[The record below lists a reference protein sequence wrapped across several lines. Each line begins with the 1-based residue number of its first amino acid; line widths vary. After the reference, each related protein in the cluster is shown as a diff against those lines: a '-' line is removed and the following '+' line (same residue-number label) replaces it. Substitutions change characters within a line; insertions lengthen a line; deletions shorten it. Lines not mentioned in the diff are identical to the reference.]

1 MNFCFPLCSFSWR
14 VSLLLLLA
22 SSARGQALRPQEPA
36 HRPKQSPCLS
46 RKYVNS
52 VTIVADGGPE
62 EPYDSLRVYP
72 YVRQMPSVP
81 GTMGG
86 SSIYEMLQCLLVI
99 PAEVRTGRVEGTVYV
114 NFTVERTGAVSGARI
129 QQGLSP
135 ACDAEALAAVAR
147 LPRLEPGRLEG
158 RPVAVAFAAG
168 LAFWGPEHLYA
179 NWAVAYPA
187 RFPAPG
193 IESYVYKNRQVP
205 TPKRQRGSPQVRVDF
220 VVGANG
226 WVREARVIQSVSP
239 SFDQEALRLVQ
250 AMPRWTPARTYQGDA
265 VAVRTELVLI
275 VPAPAAK
282 PGH

>member
-1 MNFCFPLCSFSWR
+1 MNFCVHLRMFSWR
-14 VSLLLLLA
+14 VSLLVLLA
-22 SSARGQALRPQEPA
+22 SPAWGQALRPQAPTYGPE
-36 HRPKQSPCLS
+36 RSPCLS
-46 RKYVNS
+46 RKYVS
-52 VTIVADGGPE
+52 TVTIVADGGPE

-86 SSIYEMLQCLLVI
+86 TVHEMLQCLLVV
-99 PAEVRTGRVEGTVYV
+99 PAEVRTGRVEGRVEVT
-114 NFTVERTGAVSGARI
+114 FTVDRSGAVSGARI
-129 QQGLSP
+129 ERGLSP

-158 RPVAVAFAAG
+158 RPGAVAFTAG
-168 LAFWGPEHLYA
+168 LAFWGPGHLYA
-179 NWAVAYPA
+179 NWEVAHPA

-193 IESYVYKNRQVP
+193 IDGYVYKNRRVP
-205 TPKRQRGSPQVRVDF
+205 APKRQRGSPQVRVDF

-226 WVREARVIQSVSP
+226 RVREARVIQSVSP
-239 SFDQEALRLVQ
+239 RFDQEALRLVQ

-275 VPAPAAK
+275 VPSSAPN
-282 PGH
+282 PGK